1 MNEKSRSL
9 LVPLLIGLLL
19 APLLIAQAALG
30 QGTTEVPPVEIEI
43 ARGDGDVTVD
53 GVLDESA
60 WSGAAVIEL
69 PVRLY
74 RPRPEASDLSG
85 RFRAFWR
92 EEGLYVGIEVRDEAL
107 VLASDPTTLWDY
119 DSAEVW
125 IHNLWLQVSADPE
138 GGTLLR
144 RMFTNGARV
153 HVPEPRAAV
162 VKGADRYTVELF
174 VPAALFNAAAGVD
187 LGEGGEF
194 RFAVG
199 LRDRDEG
206 EREAASPLYFPPR
219 FGWNN
224 VESMAVATLR

>member
-1 MNEKSRSL
+1 MNKKSRSL
-9 LVPLLIGLLL
+9 LAPLLFGLLL
-19 APLLIAQAALG
+19 APLLLTQAALA
-30 QGTTEVPPVEIEI
+30 QSTLDVPPVEIDI
-43 ARGDGDVTVD
+43 ARGGGEVTVD
-53 GVLDESA
+53 GLLDENA
-60 WSGAAVIEL
+60 WSGIAVIDL

-74 RPRPEASDLSG
+74 RPQPEASDLSG

-92 EEGLYVGIEVRDEAL
+92 EEGLYVGIEVRDDAL
-107 VLASDPTTLWDY
+107 VLASDRTALWDY

-125 IHNLWLQVSADPE
+125 IHNLWLQASADPD

-144 RMFTNGARV
+144 WTFTNSARV
-153 HVPEPRAAV
+153 SVPEPRAAA

-174 VPAALFNAAAGVD
+174 VPAALFKAAAGVD
-187 LGEGGEF
+187 LAEGSSF